1 MVEKDKKLK
10 AMEAAL
16 EKVKAEKGK
25 LKDTLDTVKQERT
38 RVNKQKV
45 TEAAEKKMEKERV
58 KYRKLQ
64 LEVDTVRSQAAK
76 KESV

>member
-45 TEAAEKKMEKERV
+45 TEAAEKKNGKRTS
-58 KYRKLQ
+58 KIPKA
-64 LEVDTVRSQAAK
+64 TTGSGH
-76 KESV
+76 S